1 MKKLASILAI
11 LLIHSFGWGLT
22 GHRVVGHI
30 AMDYLNPEVKAHIL
44 DVLEG
49 EDLAMVA
56 NWMDFIKSE
65 RSYDLKPYHYCTIL
79 PGFNGH
85 AQASCGR

>member
-1 MKKLASILAI
+1 
-11 LLIHSFGWGLT
+11 
-22 GHRVVGHI
+22 
-30 AMDYLNPEVKAHIL
+30 MDYLNPEVKAHIL

-65 RSYDLKPYHYCTIL
+65 RSYD
-79 PGFNGH
+79 
-85 AQASCGR
+85 A